1 MPDACTGESAFY
13 HITVAAP
20 SKPLLPL
27 FESPCACIAG
37 FPTYVSSRPG
47 ATFSSPSF
55 SFHLS
60 SLHPSLLITHSLS
73 SLFFFFE
80 QQNNQG
86 TTITLSTKT
95 SIRYEGVVLS
105 TNGEGDTTGVTLKD
119 VKDISNPGAPLK
131 DQIFIASTNIEGW
144 QSGPADAKAPVGN
157 GDCMFS
163 FFPSS
168 SFFLRLMCR
177 LLMLSTPWTCAR
189 THTHSLQNRHRHLH

>member
-1 MPDACTGESAFY
+1 MPDARTGESAFY
-13 HITVAAP
+13 HIIVAAHR
-20 SKPLLPL
+20 PLFPL

-47 ATFSSPSF
+47 ATFFSPSF
-55 SFHLS
+55 SSHSFSYS
-60 SLHPSLLITHSLS
+60 SSPSYLPPS
-73 SLFFFFE
+73 
-80 QQNNQG
+80 NNKQG

-157 GDCMFS
+157 GDCMFCS
-163 FFPSS
+163 CSAFFV
-168 SFFLRLMCR
+168 
-177 LLMLSTPWTCAR
+177 
-189 THTHSLQNRHRHLH
+189 